1 MVGCG
6 NSSMPICF
14 YLKEIFIEL
23 SEDMYNSQYTNI
35 TNIDISD
42 VVIEKMKKIYSESM
56 PLWNVFVK
64 MSIHLVD
71 ITMDALNMDF
81 PPNSFKLVIDKGT
94 YDALA
99 VIKK

>member
-56 PLWNVFVK
+56 PLMKCICKNV
-64 MSIHLVD
+64 
-71 ITMDALNMDF
+71 
-81 PPNSFKLVIDKGT
+81 NSSGR
-94 YDALA
+94 YYNGC
-99 VIKK
+99 IKYGFSTK